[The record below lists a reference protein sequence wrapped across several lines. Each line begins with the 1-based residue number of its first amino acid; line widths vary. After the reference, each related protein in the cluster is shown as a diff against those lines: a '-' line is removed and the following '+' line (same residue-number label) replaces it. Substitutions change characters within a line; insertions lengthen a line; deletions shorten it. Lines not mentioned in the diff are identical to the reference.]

1 MHVLPFQIQ
10 RWSAGSMWR
19 HKFKLIPKSASKD
32 QVISVKVSKDWRII
46 IIIMAEILSFDKPNK
61 LWWVKSKLFNSY
73 LRPRV
78 IWRNIFTYM
87 YIVEH
92 NLPTYASQ
100 YDVQFNNNP
109 LDVRL
114 NFVQYDVISKESDL
128 TFWFKL

>member
-1 MHVLPFQIQ
+1 
-10 RWSAGSMWR
+10 
-19 HKFKLIPKSASKD
+19 
-32 QVISVKVSKDWRII
+32 
-46 IIIMAEILSFDKPNK
+46 
-61 LWWVKSKLFNSY
+61 
-73 LRPRV
+73 
-78 IWRNIFTYM
+78 M

>member
-1 MHVLPFQIQ
+1 
-10 RWSAGSMWR
+10 
-19 HKFKLIPKSASKD
+19 
-32 QVISVKVSKDWRII
+32 
-46 IIIMAEILSFDKPNK
+46 MAEIFSFDKPNK
-61 LWWVKSKLFNSY
+61 LWWVKSKLFNFY